1 MMLRKVKWKILM
13 SLIQNNHNLY
23 KTMKGIDN
31 FELIKPLLKFP
42 NDDIYYHLQI
52 LRRGKDH
59 PELPAANRVIKSYFI
74 CSLESLDYV
83 EQEIK
88 DLCKFFGARAYIN
101 LAPKSI
107 KKTTML
113 QLKYLAE
120 RAYIGDFKKIWKSWN
135 TCAGEIKGEEPRWIV
150 DIDAKTYDEI
160 FYIPKISKEI
170 SDFIEK
176 CEPDTSPLFKVI
188 TEIPTKTGC
197 HLITTPFNLQQFKE
211 KYPDI
216 DVHKNNPT
224 LLYCL

>member
-1 MMLRKVKWKILM
+1 M
-13 SLIQNNHNLY
+13 
-23 KTMKGIDN
+23 IDN
-31 FELIKPLLKFP
+31 FKLIKSLLEFS

-59 PELPAANRVIKSYFI
+59 PELPAANRVIKPYFI

-83 EQEIK
+83 EEEIK
-88 DLCKFFGARAYIN
+88 KLCEFFGARAYIN

-113 QLKYLAE
+113 QLKYLAQ
-120 RAYIGDFKKIWKSWN
+120 RAYEGDFKKIWKSWN
-135 TCAGEIKGEEPRWIV
+135 TCAGEIKGEKSRWVVDVDELLENNLLDSMFWDFLRNLEPIG
-150 DIDAKTYDEI
+150 
-160 FYIPKISKEI
+160 SK
-170 SDFIEK
+170 FIA
-176 CEPDTSPLFKVI
+176 
-188 TEIPTKTGC
+188 EIPTKSGY

>member
-1 MMLRKVKWKILM
+1 M
-13 SLIQNNHNLY
+13 
-23 KTMKGIDN
+23 IDN
-31 FELIKPLLKFP
+31 FELIKSLLKFP

-59 PELPAANRVIKSYFI
+59 PELPAANRVIKAYFI

-101 LAPKSI
+101 LTPKSI

-113 QLKYLAE
+113 QIKYLAQ
-120 RAYIGDFKKIWKSWN
+120 RAYEGDFKKIWKSWN
-135 TCAGEIKGEEPRWIV
+135 TCAGEIKGEEPRWII
-150 DIDAKTYDEI
+150 DIDNPLEKMIYWWDI
-160 FYIPKISKEI
+160 KKYINE
-170 SDFIEK
+170 E
-176 CEPDTSPLFKVI
+176 CEPVGDKTI
-188 TEIPTKTGC
+188 AIIPTKNGN
-197 HLITTPFNLQQFKE
+197 HLITKPFNLQQFKE
-211 KYPDI
+211 EYPDI

>member
-1 MMLRKVKWKILM
+1 MI
-13 SLIQNNHNLY
+13 NNF
-23 KTMKGIDN
+23 K
-31 FELIKPLLKFP
+31 LIKSLLKFP

-83 EQEIK
+83 EEEIK
-88 DLCKFFGARAYIN
+88 KLCEFFEARAYIN

-113 QLKYLAE
+113 QLKYLAQ
-120 RAYIGDFKKIWKSWN
+120 RAYEGDFKKIWKSWN
-135 TCAGEIKGEEPRWIV
+135 TCAGEIKGEEPRWII
-150 DIDAKTYDEI
+150 DIDDMVTEI
-160 FYIPKISKEI
+160 GPILDCINEINPVDPFGYSK
-170 SDFIEK
+170 FIA
-176 CEPDTSPLFKVI
+176 
-188 TEIPTKTGC
+188 EIPTKNGC

-211 KYPDI
+211 KYPNI

>member
-1 MMLRKVKWKILM
+1 M
-13 SLIQNNHNLY
+13 
-23 KTMKGIDN
+23 IDN

-59 PELPAANRVIKSYFI
+59 PELPAANRMIKAYFI
-74 CSLESLDYV
+74 IDINDLDFY

-88 DLCKFFGARAYIN
+88 GLCKFFGARAYIN

-120 RAYIGDFKKIWKSWN
+120 RVYIGDFKKIWKSWN
-135 TCAGEIKGEEPRWIV
+135 TCAGEIKGEEPRWVV
-150 DIDAKTYDEI
+150 DIDEPLENNLLDSM
-160 FYIPKISKEI
+160 FW
-170 SDFIEK
+170 DFIRNL
-176 CEPDTSPLFKVI
+176 EPIGSKFI
-188 TEIPTKTGC
+188 AEIPTKSGY

-211 KYPDI
+211 KYSDI

>member
-1 MMLRKVKWKILM
+1 M
-13 SLIQNNHNLY
+13 
-23 KTMKGIDN
+23 IDN
-31 FELIKPLLKFP
+31 FKLIKSLLEFP

-59 PELPAANRVIKSYFI
+59 PELPAANRVIKAYFI

-83 EQEIK
+83 EDEIK
-88 DLCKFFGARAYIN
+88 KLCEFFGARAYIN

-113 QLKYLAE
+113 QLKYLAQ
-120 RAYIGDFKKIWKSWN
+120 RAYEGDFKKIWKSWN
-135 TCAGEIKGEEPRWIV
+135 TCAGEIKGEEPRWVV
-150 DIDAKTYDEI
+150 DIDGPTDG
-160 FYIPKISKEI
+160 EI
-170 SDFIEK
+170 SEFIEYQ
-176 CEPDTSPLFKVI
+176 CEPIIKFSNNVI
-188 TEIPTKTGC
+188 KSKIIEYIPTKSGY
-197 HLITTPFNLQQFKE
+197 HLITTSFNLQQFKE

>member
-1 MMLRKVKWKILM
+1 M
-13 SLIQNNHNLY
+13 
-23 KTMKGIDN
+23 IDN
-31 FELIKPLLKFP
+31 FELIKSLLIFP

-74 CSLESLDYV
+74 CSLESLNYV

-88 DLCKFFGARAYIN
+88 DLCKLFGARAYIN

-113 QLKYLAE
+113 QLKYLAQ
-120 RAYIGDFKKIWKSWN
+120 RAYEGDFKKIWKSWN
-135 TCAGEIKGEEPRWIV
+135 TCAGEIKGEEPRWVV
-150 DIDAKTYDEI
+150 DIDDNNVKWNYVMDDIDTLEPYSIDTK
-160 FYIPKISKEI
+160 YI
-170 SDFIEK
+170 
-176 CEPDTSPLFKVI
+176 TN
-188 TEIPTKTGC
+188 IPTKSGW
-197 HLITTPFNLQQFKE
+197 HIITTPFNLQQFKE
-211 KYPDI
+211 KYPNI

>member
-1 MMLRKVKWKILM
+1 M
-13 SLIQNNHNLY
+13 
-23 KTMKGIDN
+23 IDN
-31 FELIKPLLKFP
+31 FTQIKNLLTFP

-74 CSLESLDYV
+74 CNLESLDYV
-83 EQEIK
+83 EEEIK
-88 DLCKFFGARAYIN
+88 KLCEFFGARAYIN

-113 QLKYLAE
+113 QLKYLAQ
-120 RAYIGDFKKIWKSWN
+120 RAYEGDFKKIWKSWN
-135 TCAGEIKGEEPRWIV
+135 TCAGEIKGEESRWVV
-150 DIDAKTYDEI
+150 DIDGPTNG
-160 FYIPKISKEI
+160 EI
-170 SDFIEK
+170 SEFIEYQ
-176 CEPDTSPLFKVI
+176 CEPIIKTFDGKIKSKI
-188 TEIPTKTGC
+188 IEYIPTKSGY
-197 HLITTPFNLQQFKE
+197 HIITIPFNLQQFKE

>member
-1 MMLRKVKWKILM
+1 M
-13 SLIQNNHNLY
+13 
-23 KTMKGIDN
+23 IDN

-74 CSLESLDYV
+74 CNLEGLDYV
-83 EQEIK
+83 EDEIK
-88 DLCKFFGARAYIN
+88 KLCEFFGARAYIN
-101 LAPKSI
+101 LTPKSI

-113 QLKYLAE
+113 QIKYLAQ
-120 RAYIGDFKKIWKSWN
+120 RAYEGDFKKIWKSWN

-160 FYIPKISKEI
+160 FYISKTSKEI
-170 SDFIEK
+170 SYFINYK
-176 CEPDTSPLFKVI
+176 CDPVRVIKGQNIPKVI
-188 TEIPTKTGC
+188 IDIPTKNGY

>member
-1 MMLRKVKWKILM
+1 M
-13 SLIQNNHNLY
+13 
-23 KTMKGIDN
+23 IDN
-31 FELIKPLLKFP
+31 FELIKSLLKFP

-74 CSLESLDYV
+74 CNLESLDYV

-113 QLKYLAE
+113 QLKYLAQ
-120 RAYIGDFKKIWKSWN
+120 RAYEGDYKKIWKSWN
-135 TCAGEIKGEEPRWIV
+135 TCAGEIKGEEPRWVV
-150 DIDAKTYDEI
+150 DIDGPTNGEI
-160 FYIPKISKEI
+160 SEFIEYQCEPVVKNFNGYIISKI
-170 SDFIEK
+170 IEY
-176 CEPDTSPLFKVI
+176 
-188 TEIPTKTGC
+188 IPTKNGY

>member
-1 MMLRKVKWKILM
+1 MV
-13 SLIQNNHNLY
+13 
-23 KTMKGIDN
+23 DN

-42 NDDIYYHLQI
+42 DADTYYHLQI

-59 PELPAANRVIKSYFI
+59 PELPAANRMIKAYFI
-74 CSLESLDYV
+74 CSLEGLDYV
-83 EQEIK
+83 EDEVK
-88 DLCKFFGARAYIN
+88 KLCEFFGARAYIN

-113 QLKYLAE
+113 QIKYLAQ
-120 RAYIGDFKKIWKSWN
+120 RAYEGDFKKIWKSWN
-135 TCAGEIKGEEPRWIV
+135 TCAGEIKGEEPRWVV
-150 DIDAKTYDEI
+150 DIDTYMDYYESEA
-160 FYIPKISKEI
+160 FM
-170 SDFIEK
+170 DFINNYIEPFNGDVK
-176 CEPDTSPLFKVI
+176 CLEW
-188 TEIPTKTGC
+188 IPTKNGY

>member
-1 MMLRKVKWKILM
+1 M
-13 SLIQNNHNLY
+13 
-23 KTMKGIDN
+23 IDN
-31 FELIKPLLKFP
+31 FELIKSLLTFP
-42 NDDIYYHLQI
+42 NDDVYYHLQI

-59 PELPAANRVIKSYFI
+59 PELAAANRMIKAYFI

-88 DLCKFFGARAYIN
+88 DLCEFFEARAYIN

-120 RAYIGDFKKIWKSWN
+120 RAYIGDYKKIWKSWN
-135 TCAGEIKGEEPRWIV
+135 TCAGEIKGEEPRWVIDV
-150 DIDAKTYDEI
+150 DDISTDFTGLIDMSIATYEPIKYDEQGR
-160 FYIPKISKEI
+160 YCS
-170 SDFIEK
+170 
-176 CEPDTSPLFKVI
+176 KVI
-188 TEIPTKTGC
+188 ATIPTKSGY
-197 HLITTPFNLQQFKE
+197 HLITTPFNLQQFKKE
-211 KYPDI
+211 YPDI

>member
-1 MMLRKVKWKILM
+1 M
-13 SLIQNNHNLY
+13 
-23 KTMKGIDN
+23 IDN
-31 FELIKPLLKFP
+31 FKLIKPLLKFP

-113 QLKYLAE
+113 QIKYLAQ
-120 RAYIGDFKKIWKSWN
+120 RAYEGDFKKIWKSWN
-135 TCAGEIKGEEPRWIV
+135 TCAGEIKGEEPRWII
-150 DIDAKTYDEI
+150 DIDNTTITEGPIIDLIDGLEPVDPFGY
-160 FYIPKISKEI
+160 SK
-170 SDFIEK
+170 FIA
-176 CEPDTSPLFKVI
+176 
-188 TEIPTKTGC
+188 EIPTKSGY

>member
-1 MMLRKVKWKILM
+1 M
-13 SLIQNNHNLY
+13 
-23 KTMKGIDN
+23 IDN
-31 FELIKPLLKFP
+31 FELIKSLLKFP

-52 LRRGKDH
+52 IRRGKDH
-59 PELPAANRVIKSYFI
+59 PDLAAANKTFKSYFI

-88 DLCKFFGARAYIN
+88 DLCKLFGARAYIN

-113 QLKYLAE
+113 QIKYIAQ
-120 RAYIGDFKKIWKSWN
+120 RAYEGDFKKIWKSWN
-135 TCAGEIKGEEPRWIV
+135 TCAGEIKGEEPRWVV

-160 FYIPKISKEI
+160 FYISKTSKEI

-176 CEPDTSPLFKVI
+176 CEPNIKPLFKVI
-188 TEIPTKTGC
+188 AEIPTKSGI

-216 DVHKNNPT
+216 DIHRNNPT

>member
-1 MMLRKVKWKILM
+1 M
-13 SLIQNNHNLY
+13 
-23 KTMKGIDN
+23 IDN
-31 FELIKPLLKFP
+31 FKLIKSLLTFP

-59 PELPAANRVIKSYFI
+59 PELPAANKVIKSYFV
-74 CSLESLDYV
+74 CSLESLDYL

-113 QLKYLAE
+113 QLKYLAQ
-120 RAYIGDFKKIWKSWN
+120 RAYEGDFKKIWKSWN
-135 TCAGEIKGEEPRWIV
+135 TCAGEIKGEEPRWII
-150 DIDAKTYDEI
+150 DIDDMVTEI
-160 FYIPKISKEI
+160 GPILDTINEIDPIDPFGYSK
-170 SDFIEK
+170 FIA
-176 CEPDTSPLFKVI
+176 
-188 TEIPTKTGC
+188 EIPTKSGC

>member
-1 MMLRKVKWKILM
+1 M
-13 SLIQNNHNLY
+13 
-23 KTMKGIDN
+23 IDN
-31 FELIKPLLKFP
+31 FKLIKYLLEFP

-59 PELPAANRVIKSYFI
+59 PELSAANRVIKSYFI

-83 EQEIK
+83 EDEIK
-88 DLCKFFGARAYIN
+88 KLCEFFGARAYIN

-113 QLKYLAE
+113 QLKYLAQ
-120 RAYIGDFKKIWKSWN
+120 RAYEGDFKKIWKSWN
-135 TCAGEIKGEEPRWIV
+135 TCAGEIKGEESRWIV
-150 DIDAKTYDEI
+150 DVDEPLEDNLLDSM
-160 FYIPKISKEI
+160 FWNFLEELDPKGSKFIS
-170 SDFIEK
+170 
-176 CEPDTSPLFKVI
+176 
-188 TEIPTKTGC
+188 EIPTKSGY

-211 KYPDI
+211 KYPNI